1 MLIIGDSIIKHIDVN
16 RIYPGHTN
24 MKVCLPGARADKV
37 YEKIVEL
44 NHKYCY
50 DTVIVHVGSNYI
62 PHKSS
67 NYISRDLITK
77 LEAIQQLLPSTKL
90 HFSEVL
96 PKQTTNFLHGISK
109 LNRFMREE
117 CTDRDIG
124 YIHHRRFA
132 KAYDTDRKL
141 ICWDGTHL
149 SYSGVAAL
157 QESYTYYLTG

>member
-62 PHKSS
+62 PHKS
-67 NYISRDLITK
+67 
-77 LEAIQQLLPSTKL
+77 
-90 HFSEVL
+90 
-96 PKQTTNFLHGISK
+96 
-109 LNRFMREE
+109 
-117 CTDRDIG
+117 
-124 YIHHRRFA
+124 
-132 KAYDTDRKL
+132 
-141 ICWDGTHL
+141 
-149 SYSGVAAL
+149 
-157 QESYTYYLTG
+157 